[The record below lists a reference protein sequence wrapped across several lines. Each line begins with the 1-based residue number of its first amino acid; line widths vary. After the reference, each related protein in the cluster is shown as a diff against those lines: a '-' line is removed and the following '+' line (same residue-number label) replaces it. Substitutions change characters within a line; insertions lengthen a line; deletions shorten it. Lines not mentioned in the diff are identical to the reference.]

1 MQVSSFLEEISF
13 SHVEKRCFQ
22 VKTKHKLNIR
32 GDQLY
37 LRGSDQLQSRGDQL
51 QSRVNQL

>member
-22 VKTKHKLNIR
+22 GKTKHKLNKR